1 MDARDTGQDTGSWFE
16 LLPIGAYR
24 SSIDGRQLR
33 ANPALVRLN
42 GYDDEAQLLAAVN
55 DIAREWYVDPQR
67 RGDFQQ
73 LMRRDGQVT
82 DFVSE
87 VYRHRTR
94 ERIWIR
100 ENAHVVRDADGAP
113 LYYEGTVED
122 ITPQRRTELALQA
135 SERRFRAFTERSQVL
150 TLLCDAD
157 SRIRY
162 ASPASRRLLG
172 IGPDSMIGRRV
183 TEWVHPEDQA
193 LAQQE
198 LARVVAEGR
207 HGDETVL
214 RAAHAD
220 GSWRHLAVLANNFLA
235 DPAIAGVV
243 LNARDVSG
251 RARAEAAMRALNAEL
266 EQRVQQRTAELVQ
279 SRDAAESANRAKSE
293 FLSRMS
299 HELRTP
305 MHAILGFGRLLERDP
320 ALSLPAASR
329 GQLREIVQA
338 GERLLGLID
347 ELLDLAR
354 IDAGQLPLT
363 LRPVALRPLL
373 EECLRSLEPLARER
387 GVRLPT
393 LAELPA
399 PRSVSADRERLR
411 QVLLNLLSASVGR
424 NPRGGRLR
432 IGIEPVDGALRI
444 AITDTATPLQPA
456 ERELLFHAFER
467 LGQPQRAGEDAGI
480 GLALSRRLVGLM
492 QGRVGLDSGPDG
504 GNRYWLELLAAEAE
518 APAAAPAAA
527 RSEQALHQAS
537 GTVLYI
543 EDNPVNVLLMEAM
556 VEQHTRLHMLSAGL
570 PETGLR
576 MAAAHRPDLILLDIQ
591 LPGIDGYEV
600 LRRLR
605 ASEDTRAIP
614 VVAVSANAMPED
626 IARGRA
632 AGFDD
637 YLTKPVDQHLLMAVL
652 GRILPRA

>member
-1 MDARDTGQDTGSWFE
+1 MDALDAGRGTGSWFE

-42 GYDDEAQLLAAVN
+42 GYDDEAQMLAAVN
-55 DIAREWYVDPQR
+55 DIAREWYVDPLR
-67 RGDFQQ
+67 RGQFQSCMQ
-73 LMRRDGQVT
+73 RDGQVT

-87 VYRHRTR
+87 IYRHRTR

-100 ENAHVVRDADGAP
+100 ENAHLVRDTKGTP
-113 LYYEGTVED
+113 RYYEGTVED
-122 ITPQRRTELALQA
+122 ITQQRRTELALQA

-157 SRIRY
+157 GRIRY
-162 ASPASRRLLG
+162 ASPAAQRLLG
-172 IGPDSMIGRRV
+172 IEANSMIGRRV

-193 LAQQE
+193 LALHE
-198 LARVVAEGR
+198 LDLVITEGR

-220 GSWRHLAVLANNFLA
+220 GSWRHLAVLANNCLA

-266 EQRVQQRTAELVQ
+266 EQRVQRRTAELVHA
-279 SRDAAESANRAKSE
+279 RDAAESANRAKSE

-354 IDAGQLPLT
+354 IEAGQLPLA

-387 GVRLPT
+387 GVRLPAP
-393 LAELPA
+393 AELPEA
-399 PRSVSADRERLR
+399 RYVRADRERLR
-411 QVLLNLLSASVGR
+411 QVLLNLLSASVGL
-424 NPRGGRLR
+424 NPRGGRLS
-432 IGIEPVDGALRI
+432 IGIEPVEGALRI
-444 AITDTATPLQPA
+444 AITDTATALQPA
-456 ERELLFHAFER
+456 EREQLFHAFER
-467 LGQPQRAGEDAGI
+467 LGQPHGAGEDAGI

-492 QGRVGLDSGPDG
+492 QGRVGLDTGPDG
-504 GNRYWLELLAAEAE
+504 GNRYWLELLAAGAE
-518 APAAAPAAA
+518 VTSAAPAAA
-527 RSEQALHQAS
+527 QVEQALDQAS

-543 EDNPVNVLLMEAM
+543 EDNPVNVLLMEA
-556 VEQHTRLHMLSAGL
+556 VVAQHTKLHLLSAEL

-605 ASEDTRAIP
+605 AAADTHEIP
-614 VVAVSANAMPED
+614 VVAVSANAMPAD
-626 IARGRA
+626 IERGRA

-637 YLTKPVDQHLLMAVL
+637 YLTKPIDQHLLMAVL
-652 GRILPRA
+652 GRILGRA